1 VTVAS
6 GHLVSPPADR
16 ARNVVPSSFFRLGGQ
31 AQHLIGR
38 QNARRILS
46 VPITAAKRRNEPM
59 PHVLMSGPAGLGKTT
74 PARIVAT
81 EMNGRLIE
89 MVGSSLKNTAEMTA
103 QLLELR
109 SNAVLFIDEIHALP
123 RKLEGVRLTCPPETG
138 PFAM

>member
-1 VTVAS
+1 
-6 GHLVSPPADR
+6 
-16 ARNVVPSSFFRLGGQ
+16 
-31 AQHLIGR
+31 
-38 QNARRILS
+38 
-46 VPITAAKRRNEPM
+46 
-59 PHVLMSGPAGLGKTT
+59 
-74 PARIVAT
+74 
-81 EMNGRLIE
+81 MNGRLIE